1 MMDDERL
8 TVTKREQL
16 LADSESYKEAIRDGV
31 IEIKS
36 SAEKWVRTVLIIGGT
51 LILAYSFARNL
62 IEQKRYKDN
71 PDLPVRASASSDLG
85 IFNRVM
91 EQIAFFLMAMA
102 REKLMEFLKTYQKPD
117 ADPGITEEE

>member
-1 MMDDERL
+1 MKEDEPL
-8 TVTKREQL
+8 VSKRDQL

-51 LILAYSFARNL
+51 LIFAYTFARNL
-62 IEQKRYKDN
+62 IEQRRYKDN
-71 PDLPVRASASSDLG
+71 PDLPVRAAGSSDLG

-102 REKLMEFLKTYQKPD
+102 REKLMDFLKTYQKPD
-117 ADPGITEEE
+117 ADPGATEEK